1 MTAIGRLVAFTPGP
15 PRTSGGAMYAG
26 ALLPALARHVPV
38 LAVSPD
44 PVDWD
49 LPTVTPDVY
58 EPEPGDLPV
67 HFLGN
72 NPDHLFAYQEALRS
86 PGVVVCHDVLLHHVL
101 RGFAPEE
108 EHADLA
114 EQLGPERAAAVRRR
128 WDRGLVGDDEF
139 LLPVI
144 CRPIRRAMAVIVH
157 SRFARFAI
165 QAEVPDLPVFQVPMP
180 VGAVPDDLDP
190 VPVVRARLGL
200 APDALVVGLFGYL
213 GPHKR
218 VEESLQG
225 VARARA
231 EVPGLRL
238 VLAGAVFGLDV
249 ADLLAGTGLTDV
261 TTVTGPLDDRAFF
274 EHMAAVDVV
283 ISLRYPSMGES
294 SAIASQAQRLGKPLI
309 TTDHAQFAEE
319 RTAVRVAPGAGEVER
334 IAHTLVTLAGCSRCR
349 SLLGEASRT
358 RGRGR
363 TVEVVADR
371 FLDALAQVPR

>member
-1 MTAIGRLVAFTPGP
+1 
-15 PRTSGGAMYAG
+15 MYAG
-26 ALLPALARHVPV
+26 ALLPALARLVPV

-49 LPTVTPDVY
+49 LPTVTPEAY
-58 EPEPGDLPV
+58 EPEAGDLPV

-72 NPDHLFAYQEALRS
+72 NPDHLFAYRAALRE

-108 EHADLA
+108 EQADIA
-114 EQLGPERAAAVRRR
+114 EQLGPEGAAAIRSR
-128 WDRGLVGDDEF
+128 WDRGVVGDDEF
-139 LLPVI
+139 LLPVV
-144 CRPIRRAMAVIVH
+144 CRPIRRARAAIVH

-165 QAEVPDLPVFQVPMP
+165 QAEVPALPVFQVPMP

-200 APDALVVGLFGYL
+200 APDELVVGLFGYL

-218 VEESLQG
+218 VAESLRG
-225 VARARA
+225 VARAR
-231 EVPGLRL
+231 ERVPGLRL

-249 ADLLAGTGLTDV
+249 DALLASTGLTDV
-261 TTVTGPLDDRAFF
+261 TSVTGPLDDRAFF

-283 ISLRYPSMGES
+283 LSLRYPSMGES

-309 TTDHAQFAEE
+309 ATDHAQFGEE
-319 RTAVRVAPGAGEVER
+319 RTAVRVPPGAGEVER
-334 IAHTLVTLAGCSRCR
+334 IADALVTLAGCQRCR
-349 SLLGEASRT
+349 SLLGQASRT
-358 RGRGR
+358 RSRDR
-363 TVEVVADR
+363 AAEVVANR
-371 FLDALAQVPR
+371 FLEALAQVPR